1 MHGCTAPL
9 IDVRSLDHHFG
20 MRAALQGVNLVV
32 RPGEIHGLLG
42 PARSGKTTLL
52 RVLAGSLRPSAGQ
65 ALVPPIVAFVS
76 ADGPRD
82 MSGIEARLDSATRRR
97 IALAR
102 AVAGMPDV
110 LLVDEPAEGFDAD
123 SAATTRAL
131 VLRHAARGGG
141 TLWATRRLDELHGVA
156 ADVTLLVD
164 GRVRYANTVDAL
176 VRRAL
181 PARFDAVAAPLHR
194 AA

>member
-1 MHGCTAPL
+1 
-9 IDVRSLDHHFG
+9 
-20 MRAALQGVNLVV
+20 MRAALHGVDLVV
-32 RPGEIHGLLG
+32 GPGEIHGLLG

-82 MSGIEARLDSATRRR
+82 VSGIEARLDSATRRR
-97 IALAR
+97 LALAR

-123 SAATTRAL
+123 SAAATRAL
-131 VLRHAARGGG
+131 VLRHSARGGG
-141 TLWATRRLDELHGVA
+141 TVWATRRLDEIHGVA
-156 ADVTLLVD
+156 SNVTVLVG
-164 GRVRYANTVDAL
+164 GRVRYTNTVDAL
-176 VRRAL
+176 VQHAL
-181 PARFDAVAAPLHR
+181 PTGFDALAAPLHR